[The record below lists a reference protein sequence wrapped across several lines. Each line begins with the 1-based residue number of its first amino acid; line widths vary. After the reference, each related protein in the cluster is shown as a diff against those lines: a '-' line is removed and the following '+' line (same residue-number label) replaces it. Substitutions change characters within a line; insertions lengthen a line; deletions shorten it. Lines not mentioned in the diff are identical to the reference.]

1 MILFPNKI
9 HFSDGLNLTLVVDDR
24 KSHVLPMALN
34 DLSNTIAASVGLNQS
49 INITSQPFKAT
60 GDLFFFSRRNKIRLH
75 VKICIFD
82 AVQINIL
89 RQK

>member
-1 MILFPNKI
+1 MILFPTKI

-60 GDLFFFSRRNKIRLH
+60 GDLFFLS
-75 VKICIFD
+75 
-82 AVQINIL
+82 
-89 RQK
+89 QKR

>member
-1 MILFPNKI
+1 
-9 HFSDGLNLTLVVDDR
+9 VDDR

-60 GDLFFFSRRNKIRLH
+60 GDFFFPFSEEK
-75 VKICIFD
+75 
-82 AVQINIL
+82 
-89 RQK
+89 